1 MVASLPPLYPSAVS
15 SLHAARVSLYN
26 RNHIWSFPCLTATP
40 QLAYHIGNKIQTLPP
55 PIRLYCFLWP
65 LLPLQS
71 QLSWLC
77 LLLGLSSC
85 TGLLALVNT
94 PSLFQLQIF
103 LFLYHLCGTLSPKPY
118 PISSHSQSTSFR
130 VLLKCYLISEDFL
143 DDHITKSPFQSH
155 LPTL

>member
-1 MVASLPPLYPSAVS
+1 MVASLPPLYPSAGG
-15 SLHAARVSLYN
+15 SLHAARVSLYD
-26 RNHIWSFPCLTATP
+26 RNHIWSFPCLTP
-40 QLAYHIGNKIQTLPP
+40 PPISLSYWNKTQTLPP

-77 LLLGLSSC
+77 LLLGLSSS

-103 LFLYHLCGTLSPKPY
+103 LFLYPLCGNLSPKPY
-118 PISSHSQSTSFR
+118 PISSHSQSASFR